1 MMKTSWGNSVH
12 IIAFIRT
19 LLVVLA
25 VTVCTVAA
33 EDLET
38 VRKKAKAG
46 DADAQ
51 NMLGVM
57 YGSGK
62 GVRRDDAEAVKWW
75 RKAAEQ
81 GLAQAQFS
89 LGWCYHYGKGV
100 AQDDT
105 EAVKWYRKA
114 AEQGNANAQLNLGW
128 MYDQGKRVPKD
139 DVTAYAW
146 LSVAAASGDE
156 EARKFRESVKGRL
169 TPSQLDR
176 GQAMAR
182 EIFERIKKRKAAEEA
197 E

>member
-1 MMKTSWGNSVH
+1 MKTSWGKPMSV
-12 IIAFIRT
+12 ISFCRT
-19 LLVVLA
+19 LMIVLA
-25 VTVCTVAA
+25 VAVCTVAA

-38 VRKKAKAG
+38 VRKKAEAG
-46 DADAQ
+46 DVVEQ

-57 YGSGK
+57 YGFGK

-114 AEQGNANAQLNLGW
+114 AEQGNANAQFNLGW

>member
-1 MMKTSWGNSVH
+1 MMKTSWGKPVH
-12 IIAFIRT
+12 VIAFIRT
-19 LLVVLA
+19 LLIVLA
-25 VTVCTVAA
+25 VAVCTVAA
-33 EDLET
+33 EDLEA
-38 VRKKAKAG
+38 VRKKAEAG
-46 DADAQ
+46 DGEAQ

-114 AEQGNANAQLNLGW
+114 AEQGNANAQFNLGW

-176 GQAMAR
+176 GQVMAR
-182 EIFERIKKRKAAEEA
+182 EISERIEKEKAAGA

>member
-1 MMKTSWGNSVH
+1 MKTSWGKPESV
-12 IIAFIRT
+12 IAFIRT
-19 LLVVLA
+19 LMMVLSVA
-25 VTVCTVAA
+25 VCTVAA
-33 EDLET
+33 DDLET

-62 GVRRDDAEAVKWW
+62 GVRRDDAEAMKWW

-114 AEQGNANAQLNLGW
+114 AEQGNANAQFNLGW